1 MPERMKA
8 EESKMDATR
17 NWESFDIAGENGVA
31 LAASQTCS
39 RSAEDME
46 RAGLVMSGFLR

>member
-8 EESKMDATR
+8 AESNRDATK
-17 NWESFDIAGENGVA
+17 NWLSFPTCGENGVA

-46 RAGLVMSGFLR
+46 RLILATSDFR